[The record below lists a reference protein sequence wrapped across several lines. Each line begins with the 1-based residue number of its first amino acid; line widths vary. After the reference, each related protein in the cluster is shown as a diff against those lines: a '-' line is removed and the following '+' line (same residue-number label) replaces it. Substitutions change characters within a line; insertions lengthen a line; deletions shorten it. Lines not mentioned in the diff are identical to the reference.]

1 MDDYSTEYLIM
12 HEDTIDWDELSANK
26 DFSLS
31 LVEARLFR
39 SKINWRKY
47 LNTHRF
53 MSTDALEIASKYFT
67 EENYRQLAAF
77 NIVTDNFVKSHPE
90 KFDFTILLK
99 SAALK
104 ESTIL
109 DLQEYWSKIPGIFK
123 IISESIFIDL
133 ESEEFA
139 NLAVMLEAL
148 N

>member
-1 MDDYSTEYLIM
+1 MDEYSTEYLIM
-12 HEDTIDWDELSANK
+12 HEDTIDWDELSAKK

-31 LVEARLFR
+31 LVEVRLFR

-67 EENYRQLAAF
+67 EENYRQIAAF
-77 NIVTDNFVKSHPE
+77 NIATDHFVKNHPDR
-90 KFDFTILLK
+90 FDFTLLLK
-99 SAALK
+99 STKLE

-109 DLQEYWSKIPGIFK
+109 ELQEYWENIPDIFS
-123 IISESIFIDL
+123 IISESNYIDL
-133 ESEEFA
+133 ESEEYA
-139 NLAVMLEAL
+139 NLSVMLEAL